1 MIASMKRKDIIQA
14 IISNPKLTEDKERV
28 PRSKISFNKK
38 WCHRNRTKTYKR
50 YQSAKVGDKKGWSN
64 TSTFLF
70 IKRKL
75 IKFSFYL

>member
-38 WCHRNRTKTYKR
+38 
-50 YQSAKVGDKKGWSN
+50 
-64 TSTFLF
+64 
-70 IKRKL
+70 
-75 IKFSFYL
+75 